1 MLREARHLRNPQI
14 AATLAA
20 DAVGYRRLAGANEDR
35 PLARLRA
42 LRSDLIDPT
51 IAVHHA
57 NSAAWSTP
65 RAGSCPHARPDFYT
79 RLRGQGLKD
88 NVSANALQI
97 FQPNSNWEATCV
109 TAFEQYWRL
118 RYRFG

>member
-1 MLREARHLRNPQI
+1 MSEIRKI
-14 AATLAA
+14 AAILAA
-20 DAVGYRRLAGANEDR
+20 DVVGYRQLAGADADR
-35 PLARLRA
+35 SSQPSPYIMGAQSSA
-42 LRSDLIDPT
+42 PATGSSS
-51 IAVHHA
+51 

-79 RLRGQGLKD
+79 RLRGQGVKD

-97 FQPNSNWEATCV
+97 FQPYSNWEATCV
-109 TAFEQYWRL
+109 TVFEQYWRL

>member
-1 MLREARHLRNPQI
+1 MLH
-14 AATLAA
+14 LAA
-20 DAVGYRRLAGANEDR
+20 DVVGYRRLAGADEI
-35 PLARLRA
+35 A
-42 LRSDLIDPT
+42 LSDLIDLPCIMGAQSSAPAT
-51 IAVHHA
+51 GSSS

-109 TAFEQYWRL
+109 TAFEHYWRL